1 MMVAWDVLLLASSI
15 WAIRVALRQL
25 RAAKPTVDRRTL
37 RLGYVILAVQGVALL
52 GIGQVAFF
60 LAGRAPRNDRR
71 IISGRSTLGAV
82 FGIQPVY
89 IAAPGYSV
97 LSISGIEV

>member
-52 GIGQVAFF
+52 GIGQPGFF
-60 LAGRAPRNDRR
+60 LAGRAWSVLAGVWTVALLHIGLNVRSYRRVQRR
-71 IISGRSTLGAV
+71 IGRSA
-82 FGIQPVY
+82 
-89 IAAPGYSV
+89 
-97 LSISGIEV
+97 